1 MNNPNPSSNGYLSV
15 AQAARALN
23 MSERTLRRHIALE
36 KIEATRSSSPSNG
49 SAWLIAR
56 ATVEAL
62 LASGQKLVSTDEEKE
77 DVPVNLPAPCGEEEM
92 PANLV
97 LLLKRVEELAACF
110 VALEERVAQL
120 ERELELLGHKPDRQ
134 PLRVR
139 VWRLFFRPR
148 E

>member
-1 MNNPNPSSNGYLSV
+1 MNNPSPSSNIYLSV
-15 AQAARALN
+15 AQAAHALN
-23 MSERTLRRHIALE
+23 MSERTLRRHIALG

-56 ATVEAL
+56 ATVETL
-62 LASGQKLVSTDEEKE
+62 LASGQKPMSADEEDVLDALPASCDEEK
-77 DVPVNLPAPCGEEEM
+77 M
-92 PANLV
+92 PANMA
-97 LLLKRVEELAACF
+97 LLLKRIEELAACF

-120 ERELELLGHKPDRQ
+120 ERELELLGRKPDRQ

>member
-1 MNNPNPSSNGYLSV
+1 MNNPSPSSNGQLSV

-23 MSERTLRRHIALE
+23 MSERTLRRHIALG

-49 SAWLIAR
+49 SAWFVPR

-62 LASGQKLVSTDEEKE
+62 LASGPKPMAADEEKE
-77 DVPVNLPAPCGEEEM
+77 DVPDALPAPCDEQEI
-92 PANLV
+92 PANLS

-120 ERELELLGHKPDRQ
+120 ERELELLSRKPDRQ

-139 VWRLFFRPR
+139 VWRLFFRPK

>member
-1 MNNPNPSSNGYLSV
+1 
-15 AQAARALN
+15 
-23 MSERTLRRHIALE
+23 
-36 KIEATRSSSPSNG
+36 
-49 SAWLIAR
+49 
-56 ATVEAL
+56 
-62 LASGQKLVSTDEEKE
+62 
-77 DVPVNLPAPCGEEEM
+77 M